1 MVHQAPNP
9 ASQAPKN
16 TAQSPRSTAIDP
28 KIMSWTLEHQANLKK
43 INQALSEVYSS
54 SSEYKESAQEEEEEE
69 EEEYEE
75 EEEDEED
82 EEYEEEEDEEDK
94 EDKEAEEENEEPAQ
108 VNNNDQDGQYFLE
121 LPGPP
126 ATIYYSKED
135 LLNSVKSFAMEH
147 GYVIVVRRSEKDK
160 KKIFKCDR
168 SVVAFPIL
176 FSYFNWPGL

>member
-54 SSEYKESAQEEEEEE
+54 SSEHEESAQEEEEEEEEEAE

-82 EEYEEEEDEEDK
+82 EEYEEQEDEED
-94 EDKEAEEENEEPAQ
+94 EDAEEENEEPAQ
-108 VNNNDQDGQYFLE
+108 VTNHDQDGQYFFE

-126 ATIYYSKED
+126 AAVYYSEED

-176 FSYFNWPGL
+176 FSHFN